1 MLNYL
6 QNNMA
11 AEVIIFEDAKKKAF
25 LQEAQI
31 MKVTRAGFQSKTLE
45 GRMVGFFMPLTV
57 RSGEADAL
65 RFRLRSSGVRVG
77 LHYGIVV

>member
-11 AEVIIFEDAKKKAF
+11 AEVIIFEDAK
-25 LQEAQI
+25 

>member
-1 MLNYL
+1 
-6 QNNMA
+6 MA

-31 MKVTRAGFQSKTLE
+31 MKVTRAGFQSKMLE

-57 RSGEADAL
+57 RSGKECSSVSASE
-65 RFRLRSSGVRVG
+65 LRSSCWIALWHCG
-77 LHYGIVV
+77 LKVWGLNL